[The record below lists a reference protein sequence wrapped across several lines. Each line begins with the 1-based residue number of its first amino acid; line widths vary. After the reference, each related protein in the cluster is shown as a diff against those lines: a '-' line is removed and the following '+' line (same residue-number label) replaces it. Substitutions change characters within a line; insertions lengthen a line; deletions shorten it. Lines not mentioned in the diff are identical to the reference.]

1 MNPIFT
7 LQYSEFELA
16 NQLQDSFP
24 QSEGFSIFVPTSR
37 QEKGIDLILVQK
49 LPRGKSK
56 VITFQIKSSRTWSPK
71 PDTKPKA
78 TKLQYNSWFNNFDVQ
93 DEGADYYL
101 LFVVYFRDENKMGAK
116 RELHNLTLLFTNREM
131 ADFLKLVLTKAG
143 TPDKFFGFGFNDD
156 EKIVHNRGNNGQP
169 KDCTRFLLRRRIGKL
184 RRRFGMK
191 HGGHTTLSQV
201 SRLKPRGGSIP

>member
-71 PDTKPKA
+71 PVTNPKAKPVTNPKA
-78 TKLQYNSWFNNFDVQ
+78 TQFQYNSLFNNFNVQ
-93 DEGADYYL
+93 DEGADYLTYPL
-101 LFVVYFRDENKMGAK
+101 IFRRM
-116 RELHNLTLLFTNREM
+116 
-131 ADFLKLVLTKAG
+131 LKIA
-143 TPDKFFGFGFNDD
+143 
-156 EKIVHNRGNNGQP
+156 
-169 KDCTRFLLRRRIGKL
+169 
-184 RRRFGMK
+184 MK
-191 HGGHTTLSQV
+191 
-201 SRLKPRGGSIP
+201 SIC